1 MKAVKKT
8 LIFYAMKNTKTLT
21 IDEKTPLMLIAGPMF
36 VELFLNILLN
46 NVDTMMLS
54 HYSENAVGAVGNANQ
69 VMFLVIIM
77 FNIIATATSVVVAQ
91 YLGAKQYEKMNM
103 IYTLAVAFNFTIG
116 VILSLALVFSR
127 FSLMNMLHVSD
138 EMMNYATTYI
148 LIVGSSMFLQ
158 ACTNVMLQI
167 LRCNG
172 YTKIGMYLSLI
183 INLVNII
190 GNYSFLYGPLKFL
203 NLGVAGV
210 AISTVTARFI
220 AFLVAFI
227 FFYRMK
233 IGRISLR
240 LLNPFPTAFL
250 IKMIK
255 VGLPSA
261 GENFSY
267 SMYQMVL
274 LSFVNT
280 MGNDSVNARV
290 YCNSLIAF
298 AMVFSNASAMS
309 TQIITGHLVGAGR
322 EDAAYKRVFKTLGTS
337 LPITVA
343 LATVN
348 WLICPYTLHLFTDS
362 EPIIRLAR
370 TIMFVD
376 IFIEFGR
383 CLNMTFVNSLKA
395 AGAYIFPLIVGLITM
410 WGLGATVG
418 YGLGIAAGFGV
429 AGVFCGTA
437 TDECIRGLIV
447 MFYWYRKKWYGKK
460 LVENN

>member
-1 MKAVKKT
+1 MEI
-8 LIFYAMKNTKTLT
+8 L
-21 IDEKTPLMLIAGPMF
+21 F
-36 VELFLNILLN
+36 V
-46 NVDTMMLS
+46 
-54 HYSENAVGAVGNANQ
+54 
-69 VMFLVIIM
+69 
-77 FNIIATATSVVVAQ
+77 
-91 YLGAKQYEKMNM
+91 
-103 IYTLAVAFNFTIG
+103 
-116 VILSLALVFSR
+116 
-127 FSLMNMLHVSD
+127 
-138 EMMNYATTYI
+138 
-148 LIVGSSMFLQ
+148 
-158 ACTNVMLQI
+158 
-167 LRCNG
+167 
-172 YTKIGMYLSLI
+172 
-183 INLVNII
+183 
-190 GNYSFLYGPLKFL
+190 
-203 NLGVAGV
+203 
-210 AISTVTARFI
+210 
-220 AFLVAFI
+220 
-227 FFYRMK
+227 
-233 IGRISLR
+233 
-240 LLNPFPTAFL
+240 FL

-343 LATVN
+343 LAALN

-362 EPIIRLAR
+362 QPIIQIAR

-395 AGAYIFPLIVGLITM
+395 AGAYIFPLIVGLVTM

-418 YGLGIAAGFGV
+418 YALGIAAGLGV

-447 MFYWYRKKWYGKK
+447 MYYWYKKKWYGKK